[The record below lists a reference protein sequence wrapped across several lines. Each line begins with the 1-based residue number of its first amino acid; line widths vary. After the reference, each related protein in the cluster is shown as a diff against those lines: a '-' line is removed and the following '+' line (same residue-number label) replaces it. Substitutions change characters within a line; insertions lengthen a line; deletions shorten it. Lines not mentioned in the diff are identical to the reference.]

1 MEIATPALN
10 TIVGQNITKC
20 INYTVSTFYS
30 TGYNI
35 KYHQKAHSS
44 FIELHYKIYRL

>member
-1 MEIATPALN
+1 MKIATPALN
-10 TIVGQNITKC
+10 TIVRQNIIKC
-20 INYTVSTFYS
+20 INYTDSIFHS

-44 FIELHYKIYRL
+44 FIELH